1 MLTGLGDAPM
11 VKEQILELMQLRGWS
26 RMRLALELHV
36 SLATVH
42 SWIKDGAAPEGP
54 PSLILR
60 LWLREARG
68 EIRIVEIAPPAG
80 TLAAPAVQAQ
90 SVSA

>member
-1 MLTGLGDAPM
+1 MLTGLGDTPM
-11 VKEQILELMQLRGWS
+11 QKEKILELMERRGWS

-54 PSLILR
+54 PSLILNV
-60 LWLREARG
+60 WLREARG
-68 EIRIVEIAPPAG
+68 EITIIENEPA
-80 TLAAPAVQAQ
+80 AVAG
-90 SVSA
+90 